1 MPPLTLFIYLLHV
14 DPDDSPIFAH
24 AYLPSCFLSLC
35 INTFFFCHRFS
46 LTHYSIN
53 SLQLLKVL
61 LRLSVCFSFVM
72 NIQVCYLH
80 ISIASNMTIIDDL
93 FSGTSRPVVILVGG
107 VICFDGTAKWSNGMS
122 LTA

>member
-1 MPPLTLFIYLLHV
+1 MPPLTLFIYLLHA

-24 AYLPSCFLSLC
+24 ANLPSCFLSLC
-35 INTFFFCHRFS
+35 LNTFSVIDFLSRIMV
-46 LTHYSIN
+46 LMR
-53 SLQLLKVL
+53 LQLLKVL

-80 ISIASNMTIIDDL
+80 IRIASNMTIIDDL

-107 VICFDGTAKWSNGMS
+107 GELSVSVGPLNGPME
-122 LTA
+122 